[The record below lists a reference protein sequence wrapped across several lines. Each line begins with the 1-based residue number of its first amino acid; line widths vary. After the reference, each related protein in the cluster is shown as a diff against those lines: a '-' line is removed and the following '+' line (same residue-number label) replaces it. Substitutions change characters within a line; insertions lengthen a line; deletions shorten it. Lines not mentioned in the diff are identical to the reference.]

1 MKHGKLIILATGL
14 AFALS
19 TNPMSADDK
28 AFTLDPEAQQEV
40 ENIINLS
47 KKDNLAALNEFSTFI
62 DSKKYRKALKKTE
75 ALIAVGKQFLKAGLY
90 QQAAEMGR
98 LAYEQDGSDFDA
110 VMLYGDATY
119 ELKDYGTASA
129 KYEEAINIKPKEKS
143 AYLKSADVYKY
154 INPEYALEILAKFK
168 EKFPNDPD
176 VNKSIGAIYYYQN
189 KIAEAKKAYD
199 TYFAAS
205 NGGDIEAQEQYAI
218 ILFAE
223 KNYQASLDKVNEILP
238 KNPKAISL
246 NRMKFYNLMELMQT
260 QAAKEAGDKFF
271 GMFTDTLY
279 NATDYKYLGQL
290 AEINMDTAL
299 MVKSYEKAYKLDSV
313 NKDVLTGLSEAYEKI
328 GDADKA
334 VEIYKKFIELTDP
347 GSANGI
353 LKEGKIYYSCAAA
366 LEGKP
371 EKTDLKKKYVEEG
384 DKLFAKLEELA
395 KDSYLGPFWRAR
407 IQTIMDPEN
416 PIESVK
422 DCYDKAY
429 ERLTGKD
436 ESYNH
441 ERKECLVYTAFY
453 YFKKDDYTQAADY
466 CDKVLA
472 IDPDHSLAKNI
483 KAAIAQLKK

>member
-223 KNYQASLDKVNEILP
+223 
-238 KNPKAISL
+238 
-246 NRMKFYNLMELMQT
+246 
-260 QAAKEAGDKFF
+260 
-271 GMFTDTLY
+271 
-279 NATDYKYLGQL
+279 
-290 AEINMDTAL
+290 
-299 MVKSYEKAYKLDSV
+299 
-313 NKDVLTGLSEAYEKI
+313 
-328 GDADKA
+328 
-334 VEIYKKFIELTDP
+334 
-347 GSANGI
+347 
-353 LKEGKIYYSCAAA
+353 
-366 LEGKP
+366 
-371 EKTDLKKKYVEEG
+371 
-384 DKLFAKLEELA
+384 
-395 KDSYLGPFWRAR
+395 
-407 IQTIMDPEN
+407 
-416 PIESVK
+416 
-422 DCYDKAY
+422 
-429 ERLTGKD
+429 
-436 ESYNH
+436 
-441 ERKECLVYTAFY
+441 
-453 YFKKDDYTQAADY
+453 
-466 CDKVLA
+466 
-472 IDPDHSLAKNI
+472 
-483 KAAIAQLKK
+483 

>member
-1 MKHGKLIILATGL
+1 MKHRKFIILATGI

-19 TNPMSADDK
+19 TNPMSADEEVY
-28 AFTLDPEAQQEV
+28 TLTPEAQQEV
-40 ENIINLS
+40 DNIIQIS
-47 KKDNLAALNEFSTFI
+47 KTDNLAAQNEFFTFI
-62 DSKKYRKALKKTE
+62 DGKKYKKELKKTK
-75 ALIAVGKQFLKAGLY
+75 ALIAAGQQFLKAGLY
-90 QQAAEMGR
+90 QQAAELGR
-98 LAYEQDGSDFDA
+98 LAYEQDGTNYDA

-129 KYEEAINIKPKEKS
+129 KYEEATQIKPKEKS

-154 INPEYALEILAKFK
+154 INPDYSLEILKKFK
-168 EKFPNDPD
+168 EKFPDDPD
-176 VNKSIGAIYYYQN
+176 VNKSMGAIYYYQN
-189 KIAEAKKAYD
+189 KVAEAKQAYD

-238 KNPKAISL
+238 KNPKALSL

-260 QAAKEAGDKFF
+260 QAAKEASDKFF

-299 MVKSYEKAYKLDSV
+299 MVKSYEKAFKLDPE
-313 NKDVLTGLSEAYEKI
+313 NKDVLVGLSEAYEKI
-328 GDADKA
+328 GEADKS
-334 VEIYKKFIELTDP
+334 VEAYKKYIELTNP

-366 LEGKP
+366 LEGKA
-371 EKTDLKKKYVEEG
+371 EKNDLKKRYVEEG

-395 KDSYLGPFWRAR
+395 KESYLGPFWRAR

-429 ERLTGKD
+429 ERLANKD
-436 ESYNH
+436 ESYNQ

-453 YFKKDDYTQAADY
+453 FFKKDDYTQAADY

-472 IDPDHSLAKNI
+472 IDPNHSLAKNI
-483 KAAIAQLKK
+483 KSAIGQLKK